1 MLYIYFD
8 YLALLYLPEPA
19 SHLCPEQWWQ
29 PPFAQFDLQGSPPVL
44 LKIKDI
50 FFFVS
55 VTVSQFLS
63 AVYGK

>member
-50 FFFVS
+50 FFF
-55 VTVSQFLS
+55 FC
-63 AVYGK
+63 